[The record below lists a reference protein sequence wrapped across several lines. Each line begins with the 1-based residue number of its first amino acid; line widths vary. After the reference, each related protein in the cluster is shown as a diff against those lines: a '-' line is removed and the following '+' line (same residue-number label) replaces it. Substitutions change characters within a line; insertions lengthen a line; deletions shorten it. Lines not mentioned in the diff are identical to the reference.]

1 MDSNENG
8 LTQLTPSDTG
18 GDNEIAGVDNGD
30 EEHNSSK
37 RRSSSKV

>member
-8 LTQLTPSDTG
+8 LPQITPCDTG
-18 GDNEIAGVDNGD
+18 GDNEIAGVDNGE
-30 EEHNSSK
+30 EEHGSSK